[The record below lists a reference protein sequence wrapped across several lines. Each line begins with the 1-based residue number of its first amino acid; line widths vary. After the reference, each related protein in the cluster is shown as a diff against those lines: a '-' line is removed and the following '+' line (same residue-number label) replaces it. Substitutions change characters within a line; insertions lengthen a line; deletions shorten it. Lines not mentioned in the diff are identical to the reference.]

1 MPDQPDGGPALAA
14 APPWRRLLLAISLVL
29 MAFVLRV
36 PVASVGPVLPE
47 AARAIALSAA
57 ASSVLTTLPSLCFGI
72 FSPLAAV
79 LRRRIGIE
87 RGILAAL
94 LAIAAGT
101 ALRGIAEAPFLF
113 GGQIL
118 ACLGI
123 AIVNVLLPGLVKQ
136 DFPGQAALMTGLYV
150 TALCGGAAVAAA
162 FTVPL
167 RLAFGGSW
175 AGALAV
181 WAIPA
186 VIAAALW
193 APNLPA
199 RVSASRAHR
208 IVVRGLWRDA
218 LAWQLTLFMGLQSA
232 FAYISFGWLAPML
245 RDRGLSAR
253 QAGFVLAAN
262 VLAQAV
268 SSLVAPTLATRRRD
282 QRAINLVAVVVCT
295 LGFEA
300 CIFGPLS
307 LAGLASTAFGLA
319 QGALFAVGLTMIVLR
334 AADAPVAAELSA
346 MAQTI
351 GYSVASLGP
360 LAAGLLRGATGNWNA
375 VGALGLAMGV
385 ALAAA
390 GLGAGRAI
398 QVRAVSA
405 ALPYAARSGSPASDS
420 AKAASS

>member
-47 AARAIALSAA
+47 AAHAIALSAA

-101 ALRGIAEAPFLF
+101 ALRGIAEVPFLF

-167 RLAFGGSW
+167 RLALGGSW
-175 AGALAV
+175 AGALAI

-199 RVSASRAHR
+199 RFSATRAHR
-208 IVVRGLWRDA
+208 VVVRGLWRDA

-232 FAYISFGWLAPML
+232 FAYIGFGWLAPML

-282 QRAINLVAVVVCT
+282 QRAINLVSVVVCT

-300 CIFGPLS
+300 CIFGPVS
-307 LAGLASTAFGLA
+307 LAWLASTAFGLA

-351 GYSVASLGP
+351 GYSLASLGP
-360 LAAGLLRGATGNWNA
+360 LTAGLLRGATGNWNA
-375 VGALGLAMGV
+375 VGVLGLAMGV

-405 ALPYAARSGSPASDS
+405 AQPYAARSGSPASDS